1 MGRKPRT
8 REAYEAEVRARLG
21 KHYDKIGKYPV
32 AAIARLAGVNGNQLR
47 KWLHRLESWDA
58 EPSAPRKVDPNR
70 AEQNARRVLGDHVAR
85 LGVDLDKD
93 IARDVGKSAV
103 YVCVLRAALG
113 IPKAPREH
121 WGSQRFPPSTPEED
135 RIRERL
141 GEHFCRLGIDL
152 DTEIARA
159 TGYTK
164 ERIRQFRN
172 VLGIP
177 RPPNRTVGK
186 IRALQSRGALGT
198 TRSEVAKQVGI
209 SPWQVRRYLPEGTPF
224 AHPEPFQGDD
234 TPTTRVV
241 LPLLATHTND
251 EIAAMAGITSSRV
264 AQIRATVC
272 VPSPTRGT
280 SRRGNPPPTFET
292 TIERASC
299 ALGRD
304 VDTLDTANI
313 SALHRKHGVSIA
325 TLRRWRSALFNCGF
339 FERSRKNACDSPA

>member
-1 MGRKPRT
+1 MGRKPKT

-47 KWLHRLESWDA
+47 KWLHRIEMWDQAHRKPDHRTAA
-58 EPSAPRKVDPNR
+58 ER
-70 AEQNARRVLGDHVAR
+70 NANRVLGEHVAR
-85 LGVDLDKD
+85 LGVDLDTD
-93 IARDVGKSAV
+93 IAKDVGRASG
-103 YVCVLRAALG
+103 YVGALRAALG
-113 IPKAPREH
+113 IPRAPRQY
-121 WGSQRFPPSTPEED
+121 GGRPTAPVTATDEE
-135 RIRERL
+135 RIRARL
-141 GEHFCRLGIDL
+141 GENFGRLGIDL

-209 SPWQVRRYLPEGTPF
+209 NPWQVRRYLPEGTPF
-224 AHPEPFQGDD
+224 AHPEPFQGDN

-272 VPSPTRGT
+272 VPSPIRGT
-280 SRRGNPPPTFET
+280 SRRGNPPPTFEI

-339 FERSRKNACDSPA
+339 FERSRKNACHNPA